1 MSDIE
6 IEGVVINGN
15 ALGRTIGFPTAN
27 MDIAEG
33 VVIENG
39 VYRSTIEIDGKIYD
53 AMSNVG
59 TRPSVDGT
67 TRLLETHV
75 LNFNGNLYGRRL
87 KLRLLEKIRDE
98 VKFSSIEA
106 LQQQLLRDRD
116 YVARQAEGIS
126 KKSTRYAPK

>member
-27 MDIAEG
+27 MDIEG
-33 VVIENG
+33 VVVVENG
-39 VYRSTIEIDGKIYD
+39 VYRSKIEIDGTTYD

-59 TRPSVDGT
+59 TRPSVDGS

-98 VKFSSIEA
+98 VKFSTIDA
-106 LQQQLLRDRD
+106 LRQQLLCDRE
-116 YVARQAEGIS
+116 YVATQAD
-126 KKSTRYAPK
+126 KNR

>member
-1 MSDIE
+1 
-6 IEGVVINGN
+6 
-15 ALGRTIGFPTAN
+15 
-27 MDIAEG
+27 
-33 VVIENG
+33 
-39 VYRSTIEIDGKIYD
+39 
-53 AMSNVG
+53 MSNVG

-116 YVARQAEGIS
+116 YVARQAEGSI
-126 KKSTRYAPK
+126 

>member
-1 MSDIE
+1 MCDIE

-27 MDIAEG
+27 MNIADG
-33 VVIENG
+33 VIIENG
-39 VYRSTIEIDGKIYD
+39 VYRSKIDIDGKTYD

-116 YVARQAEGIS
+116 YVARQAE
-126 KKSTRYAPK
+126 KSI

>member
-1 MSDIE
+1 MCDIE

-27 MDIAEG
+27 MNIADG
-33 VVIENG
+33 TIIENG
-39 VYRSTIEIDGKIYD
+39 VYRSKIDIDGKTYD

-116 YVARQAEGIS
+116 YVARQAE
-126 KKSTRYAPK
+126 KSI

>member
-1 MSDIE
+1 
-6 IEGVVINGN
+6 
-15 ALGRTIGFPTAN
+15 

-116 YVARQAEGIS
+116 YVARQAERSI
-126 KKSTRYAPK
+126 